1 LTSEAIRETKYE
13 TSCEK
18 FQAKNKTGLS
28 AGRLLKKG
36 LRPVVI
42 LLTLAVLI
50 TGATLSSKTIKV
62 GAAQTSDSTQI
73 NATALQQ
80 MQSLEDEK
88 ASRTPAQRKINSQ
101 LLYAARMKR
110 GEAIAA
116 GVQTLDLDVGADSE
130 GQVVVDISADVDD
143 QLLDALK

>member
-1 LTSEAIRETKYE
+1 M
-13 TSCEK
+13 
-18 FQAKNKTGLS
+18 
-28 AGRLLKKG
+28 
-36 LRPVVI
+36 VI